1 MGGAG
6 SGSTILVN
14 TRQRL
19 NPVLKNI
26 KSVGW
31 EWSEILA
38 DYQVGVST
46 GCLYL
51 SLKYHQI
58 HPEYIHQRIS
68 KISGMYSLRLLLVQ
82 ADVADPQA
90 ALKELT
96 KVALV
101 NDFTL
106 LVAWSAEES
115 ARYLETFKIFEH
127 KPPDLIR
134 ERRKEDWLGAMTGC
148 LTSVKGVNRTDAVG
162 LLSRFGSLRNLS
174 KATASDLSLVPG
186 LGEIKVKRL
195 REALTTPFRVGER
208 RSFRERKAARLSRDL
223 AEAGTTRRRRGD
235 GDGDEEVEEATLGV
249 DIRLSGFVT
258 GPATSADCLAQTP
271 KAGYASLDGPIA
283 ALDVHEA
290 PSSAAPA
297 LEPTGV
303 SAKVHVIEDLEDD
316 FDLNEDDLAALE
328 AIEQQ
333 GNLADGVDRLPRT
346 RPNVQ
351 AGEEEF
357 GDVTGLS
364 DLGEDLEGLDEL
376 SEEEREELRK
386 AMKMSLK

>member
-1 MGGAG
+1 M
-6 SGSTILVN
+6 
-14 TRQRL
+14 
-19 NPVLKNI
+19 LKNI